1 MTETLFKILGG
12 FIMKNFLIEAAVI
25 SGVVTVYYFV
35 DRKLRRKSYEEGY
48 GDGRKEMAKEIDN
61 LFDEDKEWEIRELLK
76 EELH

>member
-25 SGVVTVYYFV
+25 SGVATVYYFV

>member
-1 MTETLFKILGG
+1 
-12 FIMKNFLIEAAVI
+12 MKNFLIEAAVI